1 LYESWW
7 IQIYI
12 YVYKR
17 QIKMAK
23 YEEGND
29 TRWNDEYICDMYES
43 WWMRY
48 TCHELQM
55 RFTCLDP
62 QMRFTCLE
70 PQMGY
75 TCLEPQMRYLSSLAV
90 IEVII

>member
-43 WWMRY
+43 WW
-48 TCHELQM
+48 
-55 RFTCLDP
+55 
-62 QMRFTCLE
+62 
-70 PQMGY
+70 
-75 TCLEPQMRYLSSLAV
+75 
-90 IEVII
+90 I